1 MWTRFTIILYYI
13 ESCWRTIC
21 NIFIRFIDR
30 SNPFLNTF
38 CVDDDDNDNNYDD
51 NDNHR
56 DDDDN
61 DDDDDYK

>member
-38 CVDDDDNDNNYDD
+38 CVDDDNDNNYDD
-51 NDNHR
+51 NDNQR